1 MELGLTG
8 QRNAEE
14 SEKARKMVND
24 QRLKAGFRL
33 SNDTIAGIGQMNQTA
48 CCFSGNLVSV
58 FSDSV
63 VEQAPPQPLAQPA
76 LLVENCLRTTVNR
89 YTTAPKNTKP
99 MMRFSTM
106 LLKRENCAI
115 GFFGS

>member
-1 MELGLTG
+1 
-8 QRNAEE
+8 
-14 SEKARKMVND
+14 
-24 QRLKAGFRL
+24 
-33 SNDTIAGIGQMNQTA
+33 
-48 CCFSGNLVSV
+48 
-58 FSDSV
+58 
-63 VEQAPPQPLAQPA
+63 
-76 LLVENCLRTTVNR
+76 LVENCLRTTVNR